1 MDADYPNSWILS
13 ADHELDAAQILFE
26 QGGYS
31 EVVGYHIHQGLE
43 RYLKGFLA
51 SREMAIPAVHDLG
64 ELIRRAAQ
72 VEPELLRFIEDI
84 QPFTEYFVE
93 TLGDEIML
101 PQPSREDVRHAM
113 EIAWDLRRQL
123 TPLLFATSEE

>member
-1 MDADYPNSWILS
+1 MDADYPNAWILS
-13 ADHELDAAQILFE
+13 ADHELDAAQILYE

-31 EVVGYHIHQGLE
+31 EVVAYHIHQGLE

-51 SREMAIPAVHDLG
+51 SRDMAIPAVHDLG

-72 VEPELLRFIEDI
+72 IDSDLLRFVEDI

-93 TLGDEIML
+93 TLADEILL
-101 PQPSREDVRHAM
+101 PQPSREDVRHAL
-113 EIAWDLRRQL
+113 EIAWRLRRQL
-123 TPLLFATSEE
+123 TALLLAAPEG